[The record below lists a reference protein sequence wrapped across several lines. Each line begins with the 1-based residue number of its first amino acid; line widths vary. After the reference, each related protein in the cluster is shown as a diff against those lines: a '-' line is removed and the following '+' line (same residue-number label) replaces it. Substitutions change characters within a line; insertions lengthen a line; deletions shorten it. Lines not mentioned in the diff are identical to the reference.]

1 MAVTVAPTGRTLVA
15 FVFALLATACVCAAL
30 VPSVPW
36 YSFKIL
42 SLNATAETRRD
53 VEANYPPD
61 SPYRVFWAVVL
72 LLGAGSAAGL
82 GLALAVL
89 FFVLVFGRYGF
100 QSACSNAAFVL
111 GLVFALLGLFA
122 AGATTVFYAL
132 RHARAVPACREPT
145 TAGLPFCHGFWAHDD
160 LGNEGAPSV
169 GWYLTAAA
177 AVCAFVAL
185 ANAIRARPVRP
196 FYSRIN

>member
-1 MAVTVAPTGRTLVA
+1 M
-15 FVFALLATACVCAAL
+15 
-30 VPSVPW
+30 
-36 YSFKIL
+36 
-42 SLNATAETRRD
+42 
-53 VEANYPPD
+53 
-61 SPYRVFWAVVL
+61 FWDVVL
-72 LLGAGSAAGL
+72 LLDAGSAAGL
-82 GLALAVL
+82 GLALALL

-100 QSACSNAAFVL
+100 QNGCSNAAYVL
-111 GLVFALLGLFA
+111 TLVFALLGLFA

-132 RHARAVPACREPT
+132 RHARCVPACLDPA

-169 GWYLTAAA
+169 GWYLVAAG

-185 ANAIRARPVRP
+185 ANAIGARPVRP